1 MNKDMINEQFGIHN
15 NVIVDTDYT
24 YKELESIYH
33 DYLALREELDA
44 LALVVVDFIR
54 ELDLVHS
61 VRFRTKDPDHLIEK
75 IIRKNRSN
83 RDYHPTVDNYRE
95 LVTDLIGIRVLHL
108 FKEDWS
114 SIHNFIID
122 EWLLM
127 DQVVANIREGDT
139 ETVVEGYK
147 DSDCLIKVHPAGYRS
162 VHYLIKIETEDEIF
176 VAEVQVRTIFEE
188 AWSEI
193 DHTVRYPY
201 AMENEILSEYL
212 NIFNRLVGS
221 ADEMGSFIKRLN
233 DEISEIKDRHE
244 VEIAEKNA
252 IIEDLSRTVA
262 KLEIDVSKKL
272 DLEDKLKR
280 LND

>member
-1 MNKDMINEQFGIHN
+1 MNKELFLKRFGMNENI
-15 NVIVDTDYT
+15 IDETSYT
-24 YKELESIYH
+24 WDELESIYH
-33 DYLALREELDA
+33 DYSALREELDA

-75 IIRKNRSN
+75 IIRKNRSD
-83 RDYHPTVDNYRE
+83 RDYHPTLETYRE

-108 FKEDWS
+108 FKEDWT
-114 SIHNFIID
+114 SIHDFIVEQWI
-122 EWLLM
+122 LM

-139 ETVVEGYK
+139 EAVVSSYK
-147 DSDCLIKVHPAGYRS
+147 NNECEVRVHPAGYRS
-162 VHYLIKIETEDEIF
+162 VHYLIKIETEDENF
-176 VAEVQVRTIFEE
+176 VAEMQVRTIFEE

-201 AMENEILSEYL
+201 ATENEILSEYL
-212 NIFNRLVGS
+212 VIFNRLVGS

-233 DEISEIKDRHE
+233 EEMLEVQLKHE
-244 VEIAEKNA
+244 VEIAKKNA
-252 IIEDLSRTVA
+252 IIEDLSRTIA
-262 KLEIDVSKKL
+262 KLEIDVIKKH
-272 DLEDKLKR
+272 DLEEKLKL